1 MPTGVEVVET
11 GEKFEDNALPWDSV
25 DAATYVKSGDLKPS
39 EPELI
44 KDHQDR
50 IAKNA
55 EFQYIIS
62 DIARFNANKDKRN
75 IISLNLANREKENR
89 EDDAR
94 RLERVNARLKV
105 AGKNRWRNSTICRKT
120 IRSRTLILM
129 KRYRLPTIWRDWIR
143 NNFQPRSIA

>member
-55 EFQYIIS
+55 GFSTSSAILPASMPIKTNVTLFLSIS
-62 DIARFNANKDKRN
+62 PTAKKRIVKMMLGDWNA
-75 IISLNLANREKENR
+75 SM
-89 EDDAR
+89 
-94 RLERVNARLKV
+94 RV
-105 AGKNRWRNSTICRKT
+105 
-120 IRSRTLILM
+120 
-129 KRYRLPTIWRDWIR
+129 
-143 NNFQPRSIA
+143 